1 MVELA
6 AGAEPRSIPKRSA
19 TSAEPQLQRLF
30 IAFRSQQIHSFAH
43 TLLQR
48 DGPF

>member
-6 AGAEPRSIPKRSA
+6 AGAEPQSIPKRSA
-19 TSAEPQLQRLF
+19 TSAEPQLHRLF
-30 IAFRSQQIHSFAH
+30 MHLAHAIHSFAD

-48 DGPF
+48 DVCF